1 MSEDQPEGSS
11 IPPYLMM
18 DLGYSIAMFVFAMVG
33 MRFTLLNC
41 FGIDL
46 FNFHTLP
53 AQIAGGVVSVLILFS
68 IYRLVS
74 DPKRVQ
80 RLGRKIVGR
89 QYALE
94 QTQRQAEV
102 TRRAQDE
109 AGKIGASFTNRNE
122 LDLVGKGIAV

>member
-1 MSEDQPEGSS
+1 MSEDQLESSS

-18 DLGYSIAMFVFAMVG
+18 DLGYSIAMFIFAMVG

-46 FNFHTLP
+46 FDFHTLP
-53 AQIAGGVVSVLILFS
+53 AQVAGGVVGVLILFS

-80 RLGRKIVGR
+80 RLGRKLVGR
-89 QYALE
+89 QYAYE
-94 QTQRQAEV
+94 QTQRQLQV
-102 TRRAQDE
+102 TKDAQQE
-109 AGKIGASFTNRNE
+109 AAQIGTSFSNKNE
-122 LDLVGKGIAV
+122 LDLVGKGVAV

>member
-1 MSEDQPEGSS
+1 MSEEQLEG

-18 DLGYSIAMFVFAMVG
+18 DLGYSIAMLIFAMVG

-46 FNFHTLP
+46 FDFHTLP
-53 AQIAGGVVSVLILFS
+53 AQVAGGVMGVLILFS

-80 RLGRKIVGR
+80 RLGRKLVGR
-89 QYALE
+89 QYAYE
-94 QTQRQAEV
+94 QTQRQLQV
-102 TRRAQDE
+102 TNGAQQE
-109 AGKIGASFTNRNE
+109 ATQIGASFTNKNE
-122 LDLVGKGIAV
+122 LNLVGKGVAV